1 MTLLVRQLAPGPNG
15 LPLEIYVFTKT
26 VVWTEYEAIQAD
38 IFDHL
43 VAAVPQCDLRVFQQ
57 PTGMDFQALA
67 GSANYIE

>member
-1 MTLLVRQLAPGPNG
+1 LVRQLAPGPAG

-43 VAAVPQCDLRVFQQ
+43 VAAIPQFDLRLFQQ
-57 PTGMDFQALA
+57 PTGVDFRALV
-67 GSANYIE
+67 GP